1 MKRKRYSEEQIV
13 RVLEE
18 ASSGTPVT
26 EVCRKYNISNPTFYE
41 WKKKYGGMSASD
53 VRELRAVKEE
63 NQRLK
68 RLLAERD
75 LEVDALKDV
84 IEKSCNACCTKRAG
98 EVRAERVFAVRAA
111 GVSIDESFQGI
122 DEVPEK
128 K

>member
-68 RLLAERD
+68 RLLTERD
-75 LEVDALKDV
+75 LEVNALKDV
-84 IEKSCNACCTKRAG
+84 IEKKL
-98 EVRAERVFAVRAA
+98 
-111 GVSIDESFQGI
+111 
-122 DEVPEK
+122 
-128 K
+128 

>member
-84 IEKSCNACCTKRAG
+84 IEKKL
-98 EVRAERVFAVRAA
+98 
-111 GVSIDESFQGI
+111 
-122 DEVPEK
+122 
-128 K
+128 

>member
-26 EVCRKYNISNPTFYE
+26 AVCRKYNISNPTFYE

-84 IEKSCNACCTKRAG
+84 IEKKL
-98 EVRAERVFAVRAA
+98 
-111 GVSIDESFQGI
+111 
-122 DEVPEK
+122 
-128 K
+128 